1 MVGRRP
7 PWHAMPIS
15 IAQVAPWGVCFMFM
29 ARMALFSGWISISI
43 SCRWFV
49 AIGACVLIKSYIRE
63 ICCKRLHHER
73 AWSRGVLNFHRMS
86 TNWKKGTTG
95 RVSTGD
101 QPGLGS
107 QLESVLS
114 RSRLQKRIYRF
125 IVVQVVL
132 PGKLVF
138 WMSVL
143 FFVICF

>member
-1 MVGRRP
+1 
-7 PWHAMPIS
+7 
-15 IAQVAPWGVCFMFM
+15 MFM
-29 ARMALFSGWISISI
+29 AHAWLFSGWISISI

-63 ICCKRLHHER
+63 ICCKRLHHEW
-73 AWSRGVLNFHRMS
+73 ASSRGALEFQRMS

-101 QPGLGS
+101 QPGLG

-114 RSRLQKRIYRF
+114 RSRLQNKIYRF

-132 PGKLVF
+132 PGKL
-138 WMSVL
+138 
-143 FFVICF
+143 FFFEGIIHRIESRIGSMKLL